1 MNGRWPAYA
10 ALLTV
15 LLTLSAA
22 AGQLTM
28 AGADGGGIQWLSY
41 AEGRQRGEAE
51 KKKLF
56 LFFDSERCRY
66 CLQMERETFSNSAVI
81 AFINRNFVPIRINS
95 DKEQKTALKY
105 QVRGL
110 PNIWFIS
117 ETGDRIANRPG
128 YIAADEM
135 LDILRY
141 IGSDS
146 HLSMSFKSFLE
157 KDAAVN

>member
-81 AFINRNFVPIRINS
+81 AFVNRNFIPIRVNS

-110 PNIWFIS
+110 PSIWFIS
-117 ETGDRIANRPG
+117 ETGERIANRPG
-128 YIAADEM
+128 YITADEM
-135 LDILRY
+135 LNILRY

>member
-1 MNGRWPAYA
+1 MNGRRLAHA

-81 AFINRNFVPIRINS
+81 AFVNRNFIPIRVNS

-110 PNIWFIS
+110 PSIWFIS
-117 ETGDRIANRPG
+117 ETGERIANRPG

-135 LDILRY
+135 LNILRY
-141 IGSDS
+141 IESDS

>member
-1 MNGRWPAYA
+1 MNGQRIAHA

-15 LLTLSAA
+15 LLTLSVA

-41 AEGRQRGEAE
+41 AEGRQRGEVE

-56 LFFDSERCRY
+56 LFFDSEWCRY
-66 CLQMERETFSNSAVI
+66 CLQMEQETFSNSAVI
-81 AFINRNFVPIRINS
+81 AFINRNFVPIRVNS
-95 DKEQKTALKY
+95 DKERKTALKY
-105 QVRGL
+105 QIRGL